1 MKKIVFLFSVLFY
14 TVSFSQDMQAFNKIY
29 YKTYVETAQTDF
41 KGAVKVADSLFTISE
56 TPVLQARSLMLSASL
71 YKQSGEVKKSVD
83 YALRAGEIIQQ
94 TDNYNWQAKVYGFLA
109 TEYRRLKL
117 YDNSRLYMEKAFD
130 VSKNIEDPKSANNV
144 KGLMQQE
151 KAYYE
156 IEKKNYK
163 KAVVEINKAQ
173 QFFELSGA
181 NLDFFTANNEQLL
194 GLSYY
199 HLNEPKKALQ
209 HYNSALSFSKND
221 PGGFL
226 VGLSYNGLANIYLDQ
241 KDLKNGKKYLDLAEK
256 ISKKSP
262 YLELKNEIYTTSQ
275 KYYAATNDLKNLVSV
290 KKQQD
295 SVVEKL
301 STESTAFIDQSFT
314 SMQKDNKRVEE
325 KSSNKNVMLILGG
338 LFIILGGIYFL
349 LYRIKHKRNL
359 EHFREILKNIEE
371 KSALAKQRN
380 FELRETEEINAEEQN
395 LQSYKA
401 EPSVSM
407 SAETE
412 QKILLKLKEFEES
425 ELFTDNNVSLSTL
438 ATYCESNSK
447 YLSHIINSYKKQD
460 FNNYINELRITY
472 IVKKLQNFPL
482 YRKYKIAVLSEE
494 AGFSSQNKFATI
506 FKKVTTIS
514 PSVFI
519 KYLQENEEA

>member
-1 MKKIVFLFSVLFY
+1 MKKIVFLFAVLFY
-14 TVSFSQDMQAFNKIY
+14 TVSFSQDLQAFNKIY
-29 YKTYVETAQTDF
+29 YKTYVETSQTDF
-41 KGAVKVADSLFTISE
+41 KAATKVADSLFNISE
-56 TPVLQARSLMLSASL
+56 TPLLQARSLMLTASL
-71 YKQSGEVKKSVD
+71 YKQAGEVKKSVD
-83 YALRAGEIIQQ
+83 YALRAGEIIQK
-94 TDNYNWQAKVYGFLA
+94 TDNYNWQSKVYGFLA
-109 TEYRRLKL
+109 TEYRKLKL
-117 YDNSRLYMEKAFD
+117 YDNSKLYLEKAFE

-151 KAYYE
+151 RAYYE

-163 KAVVEINKAQ
+163 KAILEINKAQ
-173 QFFELSGA
+173 EFFTLSGA

-199 HLNEPKKALQ
+199 HLDDPKKALQ
-209 HYNSALSFSKND
+209 HYNSALNFSKND

-226 VGLSYNGLANIYLDQ
+226 VGLIYNGFAEVYLDQ
-241 KDLKNGKKYLDLAEK
+241 KDLKNAKKYLDLAEK

-295 SVVEKL
+295 SVVEKI
-301 STESTAFIDQSFT
+301 STESTAFINQSFT

-325 KSSNKNVMLILGG
+325 KSSNKTAVLTLAVVFILLGG
-338 LFIILGGIYFL
+338 VYFVIY
-349 LYRIKHKRNL
+349 RRKHKKNL

-371 KSALAKQRN
+371 KAALAKERN
-380 FELRETEEINAEEQN
+380 FDLIEIEEQKAKEEN
-395 LQSYKA
+395 LLSQKPES
-401 EPSVSM
+401 SVSM
-407 SAETE
+407 TAETE

-425 ELFTDNNVSLSTL
+425 ELFTENTVSLATL

-447 YLSHIINSYKKQD
+447 YLSYIINSYKKQD

-472 IVKKLQNFPL
+472 IVKKLQDYPL

>member
-1 MKKIVFLFSVLFY
+1 MKKIVFFFAILSY
-14 TVSFSQDMQAFNKIY
+14 AVSFSQDLQAFNKIY
-29 YKTYVETAQTDF
+29 YKTYVETSQTDF
-41 KGAVKVADSLFTISE
+41 KAATKVADSLYAISE
-56 TPVLQARSLMLSASL
+56 TPLLQARSLMLSASL

-117 YDNSRLYMEKAFD
+117 YDSSKLYLEKAFA
-130 VSKNIEDPKSANNV
+130 VSKNIEDPKSSNNV

-151 KAYYE
+151 RAYYE

-163 KAVVEINKAQ
+163 KAIVEINTSQ
-173 QFFELSGA
+173 EFFKLSGA

-199 HLNEPKKALQ
+199 HLKDPKQALK

-221 PGGFL
+221 AGGFL
-226 VGLSYNGLANIYLDQ
+226 VGLIYNGFAEVYLDE
-241 KDLKNGKKYLDLAEK
+241 KDLKNAKKYLDLAEN
-256 ISKKSP
+256 ISKKSS

-275 KYYAATNDLKNLVSV
+275 RYYAATNDLENLVSV

-301 STESTAFIDQSFT
+301 ATESTAFIDQSFT

-325 KSSNKNVMLILGG
+325 KSSNKNVILALGG

-349 LYRIKHKRNL
+349 IYRRKHKRNL

-371 KSALAKQRN
+371 KAALSKQRN
-380 FELRETEEINAEEQN
+380 FDLTEIDQENSKVEDI
-395 LQSYKA
+395 QSQKP
-401 EPSVSM
+401 ESSVSM
-407 SAETE
+407 TAETE

-425 ELFTDNNVSLSTL
+425 ELFTENTVSLATL

-447 YLSHIINSYKKQD
+447 YLSYIINSYKKQD

-519 KYLQENEEA
+519 KYLQENEDA